1 MIRSLE
7 FSVVKG
13 SPTEDELA
21 AVVTVLTT
29 EFNRPR
35 QGDAKPAQSGW
46 SAYWRSV
53 RSPLQPGPRCLANVW
68 TAAIVAGLLG
78 VTKPVTSNP

>member
-1 MIRSLE
+1 MSSPDDQNLD
-7 FSVVKG
+7 FTVVKG

-29 EFNRPR
+29 ELNRPR
-35 QGDAKPAQSGW
+35 QGNAKPAQSGW

-53 RSPLQPGPRCLANVW
+53 RSPIQPGP
-68 TAAIVAGLLG
+68 TAWRMSGR
-78 VTKPVTSNP
+78 PQ

>member
-1 MIRSLE
+1 MSDRDDQNLE
-7 FSVVKG
+7 FTVVKG
-13 SPTEDELA
+13 SPTDDELA

-35 QGDAKPAQSGW
+35 QGEAKPAQSGW

-53 RSPLQPGPRCLANVW
+53 RSPLQPGP
-68 TAAIVAGLLG
+68 TAWRMSAR
-78 VTKPVTSNP
+78 PQ

>member
-1 MIRSLE
+1 MSDPDDQNLE
-7 FSVVKG
+7 FTVVKG

-21 AVVTVLTT
+21 ALVTVLTT

-35 QGDAKPAQSGW
+35 QGEAKPAQSGW

-53 RSPLQPGPRCLANVW
+53 RSPLQPGPRSWRMSAR
-68 TAAIVAGLLG
+68 
-78 VTKPVTSNP
+78 PQ

>member
-1 MIRSLE
+1 MSGPDDQSLE
-7 FSVVKG
+7 FTVVKG

-29 EFNRPR
+29 ELNRPH
-35 QGDAKPAQSGW
+35 QGEVKPAQSGW

-53 RSPLQPGPRCLANVW
+53 RSPIQPGP
-68 TAAIVAGLLG
+68 TAWRMSGR
-78 VTKPVTSNP
+78 PQ

>member
-1 MIRSLE
+1 MSDPGDQNLE
-7 FSVVKG
+7 FTVVKG
-13 SPTEDELA
+13 SPTDDELA

-35 QGDAKPAQSGW
+35 QGEAKPAQSGW

-53 RSPLQPGPRCLANVW
+53 RSPLQPGP
-68 TAAIVAGLLG
+68 TAWRMSAR
-78 VTKPVTSNP
+78 PQ

>member
-1 MIRSLE
+1 MSDPDDQSLE
-7 FSVVKG
+7 FTVVKG

-35 QGDAKPAQSGW
+35 QGEAKPAQSGW

-53 RSPLQPGPRCLANVW
+53 RSPLQPGP
-68 TAAIVAGLLG
+68 TAWRMSAR
-78 VTKPVTSNP
+78 PQ

>member
-1 MIRSLE
+1 MNSTDDQKPE
-7 FSVVKG
+7 FSVIKG

-29 EFNRPR
+29 QLARPQ
-35 QGDAKPAQSGW
+35 QGEATPARSGW

-53 RSPLQPGPRCLANVW
+53 RSPIQPGP
-68 TAAIVAGLLG
+68 TAWRMSGR
-78 VTKPVTSNP
+78 PQ

>member
-1 MIRSLE
+1 MSDPDDQNLE
-7 FSVVKG
+7 FTVVKG
-13 SPTEDELA
+13 SPTDDELA

-35 QGDAKPAQSGW
+35 QGEAKPAQSGW

-53 RSPLQPGPRCLANVW
+53 RSPLQPGP
-68 TAAIVAGLLG
+68 TAWRMSAR
-78 VTKPVTSNP
+78 PQ

>member
-1 MIRSLE
+1 MSDPADQTLE
-7 FSVVKG
+7 FTVVKG
-13 SPTEDELA
+13 SPTEDELV

-35 QGDAKPAQSGW
+35 QGEARPAQSGW

-53 RSPLQPGPRCLANVW
+53 RSPIQPGP
-68 TAAIVAGLLG
+68 TAWRMSGR
-78 VTKPVTSNP
+78 PQ

>member
-1 MIRSLE
+1 MSGPDDQSRE
-7 FSVVKG
+7 FTVVKG

-29 EFNRPR
+29 EFNRQR
-35 QGDAKPAQSGW
+35 QGEAKPVQAGW

-53 RSPLQPGPRCLANVW
+53 RSPIQPGP
-68 TAAIVAGLLG
+68 TAWRMSGR
-78 VTKPVTSNP
+78 PQ

>member
-1 MIRSLE
+1 MSGPDDQNLE
-7 FSVVKG
+7 FTVVKG

-35 QGDAKPAQSGW
+35 QSEAKPVQSGW

-53 RSPLQPGPRCLANVW
+53 RSPIQPGP
-68 TAAIVAGLLG
+68 TAWRMSGR
-78 VTKPVTSNP
+78 PQ

>member
-1 MIRSLE
+1 MSDPDDQNLE
-7 FSVVKG
+7 FTVVKG
-13 SPTEDELA
+13 SPTDDELA

-35 QGDAKPAQSGW
+35 QGEAKPAHSGW

-53 RSPLQPGPRCLANVW
+53 RSPLQPGP
-68 TAAIVAGLLG
+68 TAWRMSAR
-78 VTKPVTSNP
+78 PQ